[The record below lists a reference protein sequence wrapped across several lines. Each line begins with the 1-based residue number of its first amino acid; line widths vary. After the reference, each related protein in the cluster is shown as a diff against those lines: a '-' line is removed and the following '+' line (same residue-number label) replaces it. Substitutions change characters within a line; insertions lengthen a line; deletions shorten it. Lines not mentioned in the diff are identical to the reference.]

1 MLLQEKQRNIQLRLK
16 AGQAFMRALDDPA
29 SFSASGG
36 KQIDEIF
43 VPEDD
48 NALMRLLAKIEE
60 QGGATLEQKLYKYG
74 DPSHYISQSQYEG
87 MLKQHKTDASDYLP
101 LNRIAGYTFMTTKVK
116 KQKITTLLQRVYDR
130 GQMREKIE
138 KDSMQL
144 ISKYFFQRGY

>member
-1 MLLQEKQRNIQLRLK
+1 
-16 AGQAFMRALDDPA
+16 
-29 SFSASGG
+29 
-36 KQIDEIF
+36 
-43 VPEDD
+43 
-48 NALMRLLAKIEE
+48 MRLLAKIEE

-144 ISKYFFQRGY
+144 ISKYFFQRGYKGKKDIYKLFNHFNSDQDEFLSDKEFFEMLEAVKVPRNV